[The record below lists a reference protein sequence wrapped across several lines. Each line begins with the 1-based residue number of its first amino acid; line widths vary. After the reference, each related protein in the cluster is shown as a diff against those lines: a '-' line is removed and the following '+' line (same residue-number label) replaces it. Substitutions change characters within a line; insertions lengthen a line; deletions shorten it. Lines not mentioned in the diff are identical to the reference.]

1 MPLEDAAE
9 VLLLADRYGISRLQR
24 QAEHAIGRRITPE
37 TAAGALHLARAVNAT
52 DLERFVTLWAEG
64 QADSAVVLKT
74 LGLLPQPTDAER
86 SRERGRD
93 AEALAD
99 AAFLSTPWLISRPPP
114 TCSVQQQGS
123 ATVADDTIDG
133 DDVAAA
139 GQDQPAAQD
148 EFVIHPSA
156 GGAHRWSVRGGDNPT
171 SASPPTLP
179 SGTARAKS
187 GCAPSPTAFPTHY
200 RLQLGLPASGPSGI
214 TLPSAAIGA
223 GAGAGLLPCNAAATL
238 PTSASHPR
246 PGRIPQCDQE
256 CLRTA
261 PTETIASCAEDGQCP
276 VLTPGERNLVLRRLR
291 ERHCDSVIQA
301 ELDPALPNGIL
312 L

>member
-133 DDVAAA
+133 NDVAAA

-156 GGAHRWSVRGGDNPT
+156 GGAHRWSVRGGDNPP
-171 SASPPTLP
+171 SASPQLSFQYHPNQVRVCPISHRVSHSLQVAAGVACFGAVGHNPAKRGDRRGCWCRLAPVQRRRYAPDLSLAPATWAHPTV
-179 SGTARAKS
+179 
-187 GCAPSPTAFPTHY
+187 
-200 RLQLGLPASGPSGI
+200 
-214 TLPSAAIGA
+214 
-223 GAGAGLLPCNAAATL
+223 
-238 PTSASHPR
+238 R
-246 PGRIPQCDQE
+246 PGMSENCSHRNHRVVRGG
-256 CLRTA
+256 RTMSR
-261 PTETIASCAEDGQCP
+261 PH
-276 VLTPGERNLVLRRLR
+276 PG
-291 ERHCDSVIQA
+291 
-301 ELDPALPNGIL
+301 
-312 L
+312 